1 MGLSRSCH
9 PPVFALRVDDRAPP
23 LAVDLR
29 NCCGALFDSRLFASG
44 LSAIGRT
51 TSQRLGPSTVLKTA
65 V

>member
-1 MGLSRSCH
+1 M
-9 PPVFALRVDDRAPP
+9 RVDDRAPP